1 MTLPQSESKLKL
13 FISLYLVW
21 CGVVLCVLCGVVMW
35 YGVVWSCVAWCG
47 VVWYNA
53 IWCNIV
59 WDG

>member
-21 CGVVLCVLCGVVMW
+21 CGVVLCVVWCGVVKW
-35 YGVVWSCVAWCG
+35 YG